1 MAISLT
7 PCINT
12 YNTNFKAQNGTNV
25 LESSLKMIK
34 EKPEAQD
41 KYLSE
46 KDKNEIQAQK
56 VKSAIKRCIGVILLV
71 DILYFTVKRSFKFAK
86 LAKQQELKI
95 KRSKLIP
102 PRSAFDTPPKL
113 D

>member
-1 MAISLT
+1 MSISLT
-7 PCINT
+7 PCVNT

-25 LESSLKMIK
+25 LENSLRMIK
-34 EKPEAQD
+34 EKPEEKD
-41 KYLSE
+41 NFLSE

-71 DILYFTVKRSFKFAK
+71 DIVYFAIKRSFKFAK
-86 LAKQQELKI
+86 LAKQRELKL
-95 KRSKLIP
+95 KRSKLVP
-102 PRSAFDTPPKL
+102 PKSAFDAPPKL

>member
-12 YNTNFKAQNGTNV
+12 NNTNFKAQNGTNV
-25 LESSLKMIK
+25 LESSLRMLK
-34 EKPEAQD
+34 EKPEEKD

-46 KDKNEIQAQK
+46 KDKNQIQAQK
-56 VKSAIKRCIGVILLV
+56 VKSAIKCCLGVILAA
-71 DILYFTVKRSFKFAK
+71 DIIYFAIKRSFKFAK
-86 LAKQQELKI
+86 LAKQRELKL

-102 PRSAFDTPPKL
+102 PKSAFDSPPKL

>member
-1 MAISLT
+1 MSISLT
-7 PCINT
+7 PCVNT
-12 YNTNFKAQNGTNV
+12 YNTHFKAQNGTNV
-25 LESSLKMIK
+25 LENSLRMIK
-34 EKPEAQD
+34 EKPEVKD
-41 KYLSE
+41 NFLSE

-71 DILYFTVKRSFKFAK
+71 DIVYFAVKRSFKFAK
-86 LAKQQELKI
+86 LAKQRELKL

-102 PRSAFDTPPKL
+102 PKSAFDTPPKL